1 MKVSKIIF
9 ASAIALIAFTGC
21 GEKKLVCKR
30 SDKNDDMKMEQKAT
44 MTFKDDS
51 LDKIK
56 LFMDV
61 ELSDE
66 YLEQKSQIIER
77 LTTDTITVKETSNG
91 FTAETTRSGSDFKE
105 LGFDSESLSYE
116 DIKKTFVDGK
126 YECE

>member
-77 LTTDTITVKETSNG
+77 LTNDTITVKETSNG

-105 LGFDSESLSYE
+105 LRFDSESLSYE